1 MKLSNRFFTL
11 FIICVFT
18 LSVLIGSAIYKAG
31 VNDGRKEAYATNQRI
46 NEAVSACE
54 PEKTKSDHAT
64 VIEKEVEAYT
74 EDDLY
79 CLAAAVYQEAG
90 GDAYTNETR
99 RMVADVII
107 NRTQMSGFPDT
118 IREVLE
124 DAPNGA
130 MQYGLF
136 SVTGVQFDPY
146 RLSDEREQ
154 EAIMRSWWIAEDVLR
169 GNHSALYGNGWCWQ
183 SEHVQGNEGF
193 WREGIYFAK

>member
-1 MKLSNRFFTL
+1 MKLRNFLIALFTIG
-11 FIICVFT
+11 II
-18 LSVLIGSAIYKAG
+18 VLWLLGGSAIYQAG
-31 VNDGRKEAYATNQRI
+31 ANDGRKEAYAKLQRI

-54 PEKTKSDHAT
+54 PEKTKPDHAT

-99 RMVADVII
+99 RMVADVIL

-136 SVTGVQFDPY
+136 SVTGVQFDPD

-169 GNHSALYGNGWCWQ
+169 GNHSALYGNGYCWQ
-183 SEHVQGNEGF
+183 SEHVQGTDGF